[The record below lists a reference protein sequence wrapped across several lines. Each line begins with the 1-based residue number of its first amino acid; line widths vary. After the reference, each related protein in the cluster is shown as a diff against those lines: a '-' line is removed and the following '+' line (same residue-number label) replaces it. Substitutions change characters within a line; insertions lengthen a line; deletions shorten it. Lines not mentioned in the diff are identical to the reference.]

1 MNLVDQIKSYLSGE
15 VLHRLSGL
23 VGAEEG
29 ATRTAIGAAVP
40 ALLSGL
46 SHVASSGGAQ
56 KLVSALG
63 HFDAGSLG
71 NLGHML
77 SEQSSSLLE
86 QGSGLLNSLL
96 GGGLVSGITSAVSRF
111 TGIGSAAVHKLLG
124 YLMPVVLGGIAGRF
138 AGKALNAQ
146 GLTSM
151 LADQKA
157 NIAHA
162 LPSGFS
168 LADVP
173 GLATAGSAVRAAAG
187 EAQRAGSSLLPWLL
201 SAAGLALVALVLWWA
216 LHQPGAGPS
225 PPAAAIPPGTVSD
238 ASQQLSTDLT
248 GTFKS
253 LGESL
258 SSIKDAASAQLALP
272 QLKDLSAKLD
282 GMKALMDKVPEAG
295 KAKMTALIQS
305 QLGQIDDQLA
315 KLLWVPG
322 VGDKIKPTVDEV
334 MGKLASLGGMAVPQ
348 ASKVSSE
355 LASTFSS
362 LSDTLTGIKD
372 PTSAEAALP
381 KLKDLNDK
389 LDVSKD
395 MMAGLSDAGKSTIR
409 SLIQAALAKLKDV
422 ANKVVAI
429 AGVGDKVKPVV
440 DSILGK
446 LTTLAG

>member
-1 MNLVDQIKSYLSGE
+1 MNLVEEIKNYLSGE

-23 VGAEEG
+23 VGAEQN
-29 ATRTAIGAAVP
+29 ATRSAIGAAVP

-46 SHVASSGGAQ
+46 SQVASSGGAQ

-77 SEQSSSLLE
+77 SEQPNSLLE

-96 GGGLVSGITSAVSRF
+96 GGNLVSGIASAVSRF
-111 TGIGSAAVHKLLG
+111 TGMGSAAVQKLLG
-124 YLMPVVLGGIAGRF
+124 FLMPMVVGAIAGRF
-138 AGKALNAQ
+138 AGKSLNAQ
-146 GLTSM
+146 GLASM

-168 LADVP
+168 LGDVP

-187 EAQRAGSSLLPWLL
+187 DVQRASSSLLPWLL
-201 SAAGLALVALVLWWA
+201 SAAGLAVVALLIWWGLRQSGTA
-216 LHQPGAGPS
+216 PS
-225 PPAAAIPPGTVSD
+225 PPAVSIPPGTVSD
-238 ASQQLSTDLT
+238 ATQQLSTDLT

-258 SSIKDAASAQLALP
+258 SSIKDAASAQIALP
-272 QLKDLSAKLD
+272 KLNDLSAKLD
-282 GMKALMDKVPEAG
+282 GMKALMDKMPEAA

-305 QLGQIDDQLA
+305 NLGQIDDQFA

-322 VGDKIKPTVDEV
+322 VGDKIKPAVDQI
-334 MGKLASLGGMAVPQ
+334 MGKLASLGGMAAPQ

-355 LASTFSS
+355 LAGTLSS
-362 LSDTLTGIKD
+362 LTDALTDIKD
-372 PTSAEAALP
+372 SASAEAALP
-381 KLKDLNDK
+381 KLKDINDK
-389 LDVSKD
+389 LDVSKE
-395 MMAGLSDAGKSTIR
+395 MMLGLSDTGKSTIR
-409 SLIQAALAKLKDV
+409 SLVQAALAKLKEV

-446 LTTLAG
+446 LTALAG